1 MYYTLVVYFHFVI
14 NWARFRKNCFLC
26 LFACFRLVIL
36 LLLFFCLLARF
47 FSNIKFSNRSNSIIC
62 INHSYLLRQSDP
74 FLAMRIACF
83 TWNTFLCLSCCFT
96 SFSSLKLYINDPK
109 IKKYNKYSFSSN
121 TGARFDKQ
129 ILVNKQGSP
138 NCGNYERKLT
148 GNHFIF
154 LKAYHNQLQ
163 PMPPRN

>member
-26 LFACFRLVIL
+26 QLFVCFGLVIL
-36 LLLFFCLLARF
+36 LLLFFRLLVRF
-47 FSNIKFSNRSNSIIC
+47 FSNIKFSNRSNSITC
-62 INHSYLLRQSDP
+62 INLSYLLRQSDP

-109 IKKYNKYSFSSN
+109 IKKCNKYSFSSN
-121 TGARFDKQ
+121 TGARFDK
-129 ILVNKQGSP
+129 
-138 NCGNYERKLT
+138 
-148 GNHFIF
+148 
-154 LKAYHNQLQ
+154 
-163 PMPPRN
+163 